1 MSPYGF
7 VDASDNDMKIA
18 QNILII
24 EDEKTLARALELKL
38 VRSGFV
44 VKVVWNG
51 EDGIALLQRESYA
64 LILLDL
70 IMPKMD
76 GFTVLEALKKHKVKT
91 PVIVLSNL
99 SQESDMT
106 RTKKFGVRDFFIKS
120 NTPIAII
127 VERVKKLLK

>member
-1 MSPYGF
+1 
-7 VDASDNDMKIA
+7 MKIA

-38 VRSGFV
+38 LRLGFV
-44 VKVVWNG
+44 VKVAWNG
-51 EDGIALLQRESYA
+51 EDGIALLQKESYD

-76 GFTVLEALKKHKVKT
+76 GFTVLEALKENKIKT

-99 SQESDMT
+99 SQESDVT
-106 RTKKFGVRDFFIKS
+106 RTREFGVKDFFIKS
-120 NTPIAII
+120 NTPIAAI
-127 VERVKKLLK
+127 VERVNKLLK